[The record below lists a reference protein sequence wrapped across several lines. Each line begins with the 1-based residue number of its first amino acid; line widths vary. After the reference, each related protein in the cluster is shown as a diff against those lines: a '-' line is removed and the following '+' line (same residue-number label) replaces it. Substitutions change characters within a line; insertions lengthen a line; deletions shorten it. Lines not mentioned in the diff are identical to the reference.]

1 MPRLV
6 SSGNLWNDRMAA
18 GFNSRSFRIADDRL
32 AAKDSRK
39 VGASMGTISGGGR
52 RVNETEEVGLYDREN
67 CYTAALASLHLCRFL
82 ACLSD
87 A

>member
-18 GFNSRSFRIADDRL
+18 GFNSRSVRIADDRL

-52 RVNETEEVGLYDREN
+52 RVNGVRRIADTEAEN
-67 CYTAALASLHLCRFL
+67 GPHQQPDSV
-82 ACLSD
+82 
-87 A
+87 